1 MVLLVKNLRANAGD
15 VRDRVSVPGSGR
27 SPGGGH
33 SNPLKYSC
41 SESHRGAWQ
50 ATVHGVAESRTQL
63 KQLSTHTHE
72 KYLNSYRKHIIY
84 KNIFRHDLAFQ
95 IFFLIL
101 FYF

>member
-41 SESHRGAWQ
+41 SVSPIEEPGKLQSMGLQRVGH
-50 ATVHGVAESRTQL
+50 
-63 KQLSTHTHE
+63 
-72 KYLNSYRKHIIY
+72 N
-84 KNIFRHDLAFQ
+84 
-95 IFFLIL
+95 
-101 FYF
+101 